1 MSLSMNA
8 QNYAFIHHNQAID
21 HLKEGK
27 LEEAIACCNLALEMQ
42 PDWADTYKIL
52 GLAYQ
57 KQGEFEPALIAYTK
71 ALEIK
76 PDFGEVY
83 GNLGSLYAEHKLWE
97 DAVQAYDVALR
108 LNPDLVG
115 LYRNLAQLLIM
126 FGKYEDA
133 ISYCQQAIAKQPDSF
148 KAYYLL
154 GNALSNLEKWS
165 AAEAAYQRGV
175 ELNPQCDRIHVDLG
189 NMLAQQ
195 GNWQPAIA
203 AYKKAIEINPQNE
216 LAYHKLGNAW
226 FRLQEPEKAISV
238 YQKAMQIN
246 PNTPWSHLPLGRSL
260 LEVGKVKEAI
270 AICLRAIELNPN
282 SYWAHENLGDA
293 LSQNGCFSEAIPIYL
308 QALQKVPED
317 KPGVSNSLYRQL
329 GYAMREQSQAD
340 VDKASQWLSEMIS
353 HPPDHNWQ
361 KLGFSQ
367 LYPEPYLNLG
377 EMLAKNYQF
386 EGAIA
391 FHKLACEC
399 QPKNAEILEKY
410 QNICQQYQEFE
421 EKISSLK
428 RATQED
434 SNSPQPYTE
443 LGNLLSERNRL
454 DEAASYHSTAL
465 KLRGWYLSEQRNYR
479 FTRDWFS
486 SNIPTWEKHLHHL
499 AGIPGFQALEVG
511 SFQGMS
517 ACWLL
522 DYVLTHPTAQIT
534 CIDPYF
540 QPEFNSNIA
549 KTNAGDRVI
558 KIVGYSQN
566 ILNSLAADYYD
577 LIYIDGCHLATVAF
591 RDALLSWR
599 LLKVGGM
606 AIFDDYN
613 VSEEDNEEQ
622 EAKRGINLFL
632 EKVKDWVDIVY
643 EGYQLFLVKT
653 GDGFQPGE
661 LEILLSEIAGPN
673 QSYY

>member
-1 MSLSMNA
+1 MDVLENMELLAVNPY
-8 QNYAFIHHNQAID
+8 QQGIEY
-21 HLKEGK
+21 LTEGK
-27 LEEAIACCNLALEMQ
+27 LEEAIACCNFALERQ
-42 PDWADTYKIL
+42 PYWPDGYKTL

-57 KQGEFEPALIAYTK
+57 KQGNFEQALIAYTN

-76 PDFGEVY
+76 PDFAEVY
-83 GNLGSLYAEHKLWE
+83 GNLGSLYAEHKLWQ

-154 GNALSNLEKWS
+154 GNALSGLEKWS
-165 AAEAAYQRGV
+165 AAETAYQRGA

-203 AYKKAIEINPQNE
+203 AYQTAIKINPKNE
-216 LAYHKLGNAW
+216 LAYHKLGNSW

-238 YQKAMQIN
+238 YKKAMEIN
-246 PNTPWSHLPLGRSL
+246 PLTPWSHLPLGRSL
-260 LEVGKVKEAI
+260 LEVGKVQEAI
-270 AICLRAIELNPN
+270 AICFRAVELNPN
-282 SYWAHENLGDA
+282 SYWAYENLGDA
-293 LSQNGCFSEAIPIYL
+293 LSRNRRFSQAIPIYL

-317 KPGVSNSLYRQL
+317 RPGVSKSLYRQL
-329 GYAMREQSQAD
+329 GYAIREQSQAD
-340 VDKASQWLSEMIS
+340 VDKASQWLSEMIN

-361 KLGFSQ
+361 KLGLTKQ
-367 LYPEPYLNLG
+367 NPEPYLQLG

-421 EKISSLK
+421 EKISSLQL
-428 RATQED
+428 ATQED
-434 SNSPQPYTE
+434 STSPKPYTE
-443 LGNLLSERNRL
+443 LGNLLSEHNRL
-454 DEAASYHSTAL
+454 DEAASYHRTAL
-465 KLRGWYLSEQRNYR
+465 KLRGWDVSEQRNYR

-486 SNIPTWEKHLHHL
+486 SNIPTWEKNLHHL

-522 DYVLTHPTAQIT
+522 DYILTHPTATIT

-549 KTNAGDRVI
+549 QTNAGDRVI

-613 VSEEDNEEQ
+613 VSEEDDQEQ

-632 EKVKDWVDIVY
+632 EKVKDWVDIID

-661 LEILLSEIAGPN
+661 LEMLLSEIDGPL
-673 QSYY
+673 QAYY